1 MDYGMSS
8 FTLNTCKGGFL
19 QLLGI
24 SSELC
29 IFILIILIKPFW
41 SLVDHIRTRP
51 KTNLE
56 LGVIIVQHSLYGCS
70 AFVDILYL
78 LTYLFLASI
87 IIQSYKTVPKV
98 KSQEYRENVSDFM
111 SFHDEVVPICLFR
124 LHFDTSSMYVSQHK
138 YCSKS
143 IFCMNKFRFEHWKF
157 HQSFVQTRIENFH
170 KDKYNFWSIQQ
181 FSSIITLFTDVRKY
195 KANSS
200 ATSTFS
206 FAAQS

>member
-1 MDYGMSS
+1 MPYFISVCILKFYGKFHRLSNCNHDFNQVKSILIGILHYIIYIWVVLDIKRHWIMDYGMSS

-70 AFVDILYL
+70 AFGH
-78 LTYLFLASI
+78 S
-87 IIQSYKTVPKV
+87 
-98 KSQEYRENVSDFM
+98 
-111 SFHDEVVPICLFR
+111 
-124 LHFDTSSMYVSQHK
+124 
-138 YCSKS
+138 
-143 IFCMNKFRFEHWKF
+143 
-157 HQSFVQTRIENFH
+157 
-170 KDKYNFWSIQQ
+170 
-181 FSSIITLFTDVRKY
+181 LFTNVPVSCVHYYIKL
-195 KANSS
+195 
-200 ATSTFS
+200 
-206 FAAQS
+206 